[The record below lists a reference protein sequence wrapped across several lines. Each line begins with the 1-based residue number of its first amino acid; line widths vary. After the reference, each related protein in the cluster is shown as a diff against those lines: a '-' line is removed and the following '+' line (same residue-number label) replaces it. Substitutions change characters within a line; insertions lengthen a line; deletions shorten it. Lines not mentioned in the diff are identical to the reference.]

1 MEQNN
6 SHLRRF
12 FAVSRL
18 TNSKLSGEGE
28 EGVARV
34 VLAVE
39 WLAEAERT
47 EAERHSRRGRVAAGL
62 VGRVTAQNNNQQTGD

>member
-12 FAVSRL
+12 FVVSKL

-34 VLAVE
+34 LLAVE
-39 WLAEAERT
+39 WLAEVERT
-47 EAERHSRRGRVAAGL
+47 EAERHSRRGRVAGGL
-62 VGRVTAQNNNQQTGD
+62 LGRMTTQINNQQAGD

>member
-12 FAVSRL
+12 SVVSRL
-18 TNSKLSGEGE
+18 TNLKLSGEGE

-34 VLAVE
+34 VSAVE
-39 WLAEAERT
+39 WLAEAEHT
-47 EAERHSRRGRVAAGL
+47 EAKRHSRRGRVAGGL
-62 VGRVTAQNNNQQTGD
+62 VRRVTARINNQQAGD